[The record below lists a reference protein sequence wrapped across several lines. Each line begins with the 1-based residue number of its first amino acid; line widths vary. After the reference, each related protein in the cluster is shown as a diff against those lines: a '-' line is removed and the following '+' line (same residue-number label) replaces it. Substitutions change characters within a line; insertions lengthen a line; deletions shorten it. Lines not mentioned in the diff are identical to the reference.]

1 MAALGLIKRI
11 FGNAGA
17 GERRHGSRAD
27 LPRGMHVLVVDDS
40 PTERFFLAELLARK
54 GYTVITAENGQ
65 EAIAKVKTERPN
77 LVVMD
82 VVMPGQNGF
91 QVTRT
96 LSRDPE
102 TQGIPIIICTSKSNE
117 TDRIWGLR
125 QGAREYLVKPIR
137 PDELLARVADLAH

>member
-1 MAALGLIKRI
+1 MASQKI
-11 FGNAGA
+11 
-17 GERRHGSRAD
+17 
-27 LPRGMHVLVVDDS
+27 LVVDDS

-65 EAIAKVKTERPN
+65 EAIVKAKTERPS

-91 QVTRT
+91 QVTRA

-102 TQGIPIIICTSKSNE
+102 TQSIPIILCTSKGNE

-125 QGAREYLVKPIR
+125 QGAREYLVKPVK
-137 PDELLARVADLAH
+137 PEELLARVADLAH